1 MPSISGPP
9 NPAHPTPAQ
18 ENYGHVTER
27 LSNFK
32 LQKFM
37 LPNFNMFAFLA
48 LADHLSMRLLAF
60 NRPHAGSYFANT
72 TLSCTQINWRR

>member
-9 NPAHPTPAQ
+9 TPAHRTPVQ
-18 ENYGHVTER
+18 ENYGRVTER
-27 LSNFK
+27 PSNFK

-37 LPNFNMFAFLA
+37 LPNFNVFAFRA

-60 NRPHAGSYFANT
+60 NRPHAGSYSPNT